1 MNILEE
7 IAAKTRERV
16 AEAKN
21 KVSLEEMKQK
31 AESLD
36 TDTGFP
42 FEKAIKDGSLS
53 FICEAKKASPSKGL
67 IAKDF
72 PYVEIAEEYEKGGA
86 SAISVLTEPY
96 WFMGSNEYLKEIR
109 AAVNIPIIRKDF
121 TVDGYMIYEA
131 KVIGADAVLLIC
143 AILDDDSLK
152 KYIQIADKLG
162 LSALVEVHDE
172 EEVKR
177 AIVAGA
183 RLIGVNNRDLR
194 NFTVDINNS
203 LRLRN
208 LVPEDITFV
217 SESGIKGEKEIKEL
231 AEGKVDGVL
240 IGETMMRAGE
250 SRVETL
256 KSLIRASVMNN

>member
-21 KVSLEEMKQK
+21 KVSLEEMKQQ
-31 AESLD
+31 AESLNAE
-36 TDTGFP
+36 TGFP
-42 FEKAIKDGSLS
+42 FENAIKKGSLS
-53 FICEAKKASPSKGL
+53 FICEVKKASPSKGL
-67 IAKDF
+67 IAGDF
-72 PYVEIAEEYEKGGA
+72 PYVEIAKEYEKGGA

-109 AAVNIPIIRKDF
+109 AAVDIPIIRKDF
-121 TVDGYMIYEA
+121 TVDEYMIYEA

-152 KYIQIADKLG
+152 KYMQTADKLG
-162 LSALVEVHDE
+162 LSALVETHDE
-172 EEVKR
+172 EEVNR
-177 AIVAGA
+177 AVKAGA
-183 RLIGVNNRDLR
+183 RLIGV
-194 NFTVDINNS
+194 NNS

-208 LVPEDITFV
+208 LVPDNITFV
-217 SESGIKGEKEIKEL
+217 SESGIKGEKEIREL
-231 AEGKVDGVL
+231 AQGKVDGVL

-250 SRVETL
+250 SRIETL
-256 KSLIRASVMNN
+256 KSLIKAGQI

>member
-16 AEAKN
+16 AEEKN
-21 KVSLEEMKQK
+21 KVSLEEMKQQ
-31 AESLD
+31 AESLN
-36 TDTGFP
+36 TETGFP
-42 FEKAIKDGSLS
+42 FENAIKEGSLS
-53 FICEAKKASPSKGL
+53 FICEVKKASPSKGL
-67 IAKDF
+67 IAGDF
-72 PYVEIAEEYEKGGA
+72 PYVEIAKEYEKGGA

-109 AAVNIPIIRKDF
+109 AAVDIPIIRKDF
-121 TVDGYMIYEA
+121 TVDEYMIYEA

-152 KYIQIADKLG
+152 KYMQTADKLG
-162 LSALVEVHDE
+162 LSALVETHDE
-172 EEVKR
+172 EEVNR
-177 AIVAGA
+177 AVKAGA

-208 LVPEDITFV
+208 LVPDNITFV
-217 SESGIKGEKEIKEL
+217 SESGIKGEKEIREL
-231 AEGKVDGVL
+231 AQGKLTVCL
-240 IGETMMRAGE
+240 
-250 SRVETL
+250 
-256 KSLIRASVMNN
+256 SVRL